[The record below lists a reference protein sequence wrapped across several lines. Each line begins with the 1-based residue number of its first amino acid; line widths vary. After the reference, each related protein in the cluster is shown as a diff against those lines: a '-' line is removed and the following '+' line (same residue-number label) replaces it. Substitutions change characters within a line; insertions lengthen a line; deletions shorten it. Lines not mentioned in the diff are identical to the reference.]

1 MLRCLLVASTMAINF
16 KFDECILNKIELSA
30 SCLNLIFFY
39 EIPNVIYQE
48 RVRRFLLV

>member
-1 MLRCLLVASTMAINF
+1 MPLVASTMAIDF
-16 KFDECILNKIELSA
+16 KFNGFILNKIELSA
-30 SCLNLIFFY
+30 SCLNLICRFFC